1 MFVFDGASAKINFA
15 KETKSEA
22 LVINRDAVIKRFNMD
37 VIFAVVENKAVMIP
51 VVVTTY
57 SGMAAAITG
66 QGLVDGMQI
75 ITKGNE
81 RVFPDMDVKVLNN
94 SENK

>member
-1 MFVFDGASAKINFA
+1 
-15 KETKSEA
+15 
-22 LVINRDAVIKRFNMD
+22 MD
-37 VIFAVVENKAVMIP
+37 
-51 VVVTTY
+51 
-57 SGMAAAITG
+57 AAITG